1 MRSFVFV
8 LLGSLTL
15 TSVASAQS
23 AGTADKGYI
32 EGLAQSAIS
41 NVTSQSFGV
50 EGGFTVMPHVQIY
63 AEVGQVSNVATAEVS
78 TAAQQIAGVV
88 SQTQSNVGYNVKQP
102 VTFFVAGG
110 KFLIPMDGK
119 LQPYIMGGFGVAK
132 VKQDVTFS
140 VNGADVTNNLAQP
153 QYGSVQLG
161 SDLSGTFTKP
171 MLSLGGGVMW
181 PAWKQL
187 VVDIQYRYGHV
198 YAPDSGINI
207 NRLGVGIGIGF

>member
-32 EGLAQSAIS
+32 EGVAQSAIS

-50 EGGFTVMPHVQIY
+50 EGGFTVMAHVQIY
-63 AEVGQVSNVATAEVS
+63 AEVGQVSNVATADIS
-78 TAAQQIAGVV
+78 NAAQQIAGVI

-110 KFLIPMDGK
+110 KFLVPMDGK
-119 LQPYIMGGFGVAK
+119 LQPYVMGGFGVAK

-140 VNGADVTNNLAQP
+140 VNGADITNSLSQP

-161 SDLSGTFTKP
+161 SDLSGSFTKP

-187 VVDIQYRYGHV
+187 VVDIQYRYGRV
-198 YAPDSGINI
+198 FAPDSGINI
-207 NRLGVGIGIGF
+207 NRFGVGIGIRF

>member
-32 EGLAQSAIS
+32 EGVAQSAIS

-50 EGGFTVMPHVQIY
+50 EGGFTVMAHVQIY
-63 AEVGQVSNVATAEVS
+63 AEVGQVSNVATADIS
-78 TAAQQIAGVV
+78 NAAQQIAGVI

-110 KFLIPMDGK
+110 KFLVPMDGK
-119 LQPYIMGGFGVAK
+119 LQPYVMGGFGVAK

-140 VNGADVTNNLAQP
+140 VNGADVTNSLSQP

-161 SDLSGTFTKP
+161 SDLSGSFTKP

-187 VVDIQYRYGHV
+187 VVDIQYRYGRV
-198 YAPDSGINI
+198 FAPDSGINI
-207 NRLGVGIGIGF
+207 NRFGVGIGIRF